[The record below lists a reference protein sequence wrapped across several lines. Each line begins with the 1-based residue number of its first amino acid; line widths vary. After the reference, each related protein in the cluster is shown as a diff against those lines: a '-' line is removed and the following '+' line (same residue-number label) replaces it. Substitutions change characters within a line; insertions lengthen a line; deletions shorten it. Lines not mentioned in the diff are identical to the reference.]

1 MATDADGLHTHGEDH
16 DMRAVQ
22 IVRWGDVSDLIVDE
36 IDTPQPG
43 PGQVRV
49 RVSAAGL
56 NPVDAKIIEIMQD
69 SPGGYGDGVAL
80 PAGNG
85 NDYAG
90 IVDAV
95 GEGVTAFGPGDA
107 VFGGRRFFAQAEY
120 VVDESENLR
129 PVPAGLSLAQAGSL
143 DIAGRTAVASVRQVA
158 PRKGETVLVSAAA
171 GGVGILAAQL
181 ARALGARVVGTA
193 SVANHAALRELG
205 IDPVEYGAGLADRL
219 RAIAP
224 DGIDAVLDNEGR
236 DTLETALELG
246 VPIAR
251 INTIADRPFAAEH
264 GISTVGGADASRHD
278 LFELAARIAAGEISF
293 PIDAA
298 YPLEEV
304 VAAYTRLKARH
315 LRGKIV
321 LEP

>member
-1 MATDADGLHTHGEDH
+1 
-16 DMRAVQ
+16 MRAVR
-22 IVRWGDVSDLIVDE
+22 IVRWGDVNDLIVGE
-36 IDTPQPG
+36 IDTPEPG

-49 RVSAAGL
+49 RVCAAGL

-69 SPGGYGDGVAL
+69 SPGGYADGVVL
-80 PAGNG
+80 PSGNG

-95 GEGVTAFGPGDA
+95 GEDVAAFAPGDA

-120 VVDESENLR
+120 VVDEAESLR
-129 PVPAGLSLAQAGSL
+129 PVPPGLSLAQAGGL

-158 PRKGETVLVSAAA
+158 PREGETVLVSAAA

-181 ARALGARVVGTA
+181 ARSLGARVIGTA

-205 IDPVEYGAGLADRL
+205 IEPVEYGPGLALAGRL
-219 RAIAP
+219 RAAAP
-224 DGIDAVLDNEGR
+224 DGIDAVLDKEGR
-236 DTLETALELG
+236 ETLETALELG
-246 VPIAR
+246 VPATR
-251 INTIADRPFAAEH
+251 INTIVDRPFAAEH
-264 GISTVGGADASRHD
+264 GISTVGGAEASRDD
-278 LFELAARIAAGEISF
+278 LAGLAARIAAGEVTF
-293 PIDAA
+293 PIDAT

-304 VAAYTRLKARH
+304 VAAYTRLKGRH

-321 LEP
+321 LVP